1 VAGCGR
7 RGHASSEGRGCNS
20 NAASFAVSGRIS
32 GSEANSVA
40 EANTGSEDR
49 SSSESGSAGNDA
61 AN

>member
-7 RGHASSEGRGCNS
+7 RGDAGSEGRGNNS
-20 NAASFAVSGRIS
+20 NAESIAVSGRIS
-32 GSEANSVA
+32 GDEANSVA

-49 SSSESGSAGNDA
+49 SSSESSPGNDA